1 LNRKDA
7 KDAKE
12 IRETKEIFA
21 LACPLQGGRTFA
33 VKRGEPM
40 KTLVMKFGG
49 TSVGGAEAIAR
60 SADIVAAAK
69 RDWDQVAVVVSAMS
83 GVTDLLLK
91 GAHTAADGDGET
103 FKQIAKDL
111 RAKHEAAIGGLLD
124 SSNDKRQ
131 TSDEVL
137 PYLVEFE
144 SLCHAV
150 HILGEASP
158 RAIDAISS
166 LGERMSIHLVA
177 QRLRQ
182 LGLESEAIE
191 ASELILTD
199 DVFGSANPQM
209 EETKAKCEARLR
221 PLMERGGVPVIT
233 GFLGATRSGAITT
246 LGRGGSDYSAG
257 ILGAALDADEVWIW
271 TDVNG
276 VMTADPRVATD
287 AQTLPELSFREI
299 SELAYYGAK
308 VLHPKTI
315 RPVVERGIDLWIK
328 NTFNPSHPG
337 TLIVPDN
344 GKRPSTATT
353 NSVASAQGA
362 RRVEGRG
369 IKAVTA
375 IKGQSLI
382 TIEGRGML
390 GVPGVAARTFGAVAR
405 SGVSV
410 TLITQASSEQS
421 ICFSA
426 PSTSAA
432 RVIAALEEEFRLE
445 LARRDIDSVTV
456 LDDAVIITVV
466 GAGMKYT
473 PGLAGRIFT
482 ALGNASV
489 NVIAIAQGSSE
500 VSISLVVDS
509 GQAEEAVRAIHKLI
523 VNTPA

>member
-1 LNRKDA
+1 MK
-7 KDAKE
+7 
-12 IRETKEIFA
+12 
-21 LACPLQGGRTFA
+21 
-33 VKRGEPM
+33 

-49 TSVGGAEAIAR
+49 TSVGGAEAIAK

-69 RDWDQVAVVVSAMS
+69 KEWDQVAVIVSAMS

-91 GAHTAADGDGET
+91 GAHTAAAGDGET
-103 FKQIAKDL
+103 FRAIAAQL
-111 RAKHEAAIGGLLD
+111 REKHEMAIAGLVGAIH
-124 SSNDKRQ
+124 
-131 TSDEVL
+131 EL
-137 PYLVEFE
+137 PLRELPLHYLAEFE

-150 HILGEASP
+150 NILGEASP

-177 QRLRQ
+177 ARLRQ
-182 LGLESEAIE
+182 LGLESEAVE
-191 ASELILTD
+191 SSELILTD

-233 GFLGATRSGAITT
+233 GFIGATRNGAITT

-344 GKRPSTATT
+344 GKA
-353 NSVASAQGA
+353 VGA
-362 RRVEGRG
+362 

-426 PSTSAA
+426 PSSSAT

-445 LARRDIDSVTV
+445 LARRDIDNIASLNDT
-456 LDDAVIITVV
+456 VIITVV

-473 PGLAGRIFT
+473 PGLAGKIFT

-500 VSISLVVDS
+500 VSISLVVDA
-509 GQAEEAVRAIHKLI
+509 GQADEAVRAIHSLI
-523 VNTPA
+523 VN

>member
-1 LNRKDA
+1 
-7 KDAKE
+7 
-12 IRETKEIFA
+12 
-21 LACPLQGGRTFA
+21 
-33 VKRGEPM
+33 M

-69 RDWDQVAVVVSAMS
+69 KEWDQVAIVVSAMS

-91 GAHTAADGDGET
+91 GAHTAASGDGET

-111 RAKHEAAIGGLLD
+111 RVKHEAAIGGLLD
-124 SSNDKRQ
+124 SSNDTHRGLRQRQ
-131 TSDEVL
+131 TSDQVL
-137 PYLVEFE
+137 PYLAEFE

-177 QRLRQ
+177 ARLREI
-182 LGLESEAIE
+182 GLQSEAVE

-233 GFLGATRSGAITT
+233 GFIGATRNGAITT

-276 VMTADPRVATD
+276 VMTADPRVAAD

-344 GKRPSTATT
+344 GRDNGKA
-353 NSVASAQGA
+353 AGA
-362 RRVEGRG
+362 

-426 PSTSAA
+426 PSASAA

-500 VSISLVVDS
+500 VSISLVVDA
-509 GQAEEAVRAIHKLI
+509 GQAEEAVRAIHALI
-523 VNTPA
+523 VASKA

>member
-1 LNRKDA
+1 
-7 KDAKE
+7 
-12 IRETKEIFA
+12 
-21 LACPLQGGRTFA
+21 
-33 VKRGEPM
+33 
-40 KTLVMKFGG
+40 MKFGG
-49 TSVGGAEAIAR
+49 TSVGSAEAIAK
-60 SADIVAAAK
+60 SADLVKASK
-69 RDWDQVAVVVSAMS
+69 KDWDQVAVIVSAMS

-91 GAHTAADGDGET
+91 GASTAAAGDGKT
-103 FKQIAKDL
+103 YKQIADDL
-111 RAKHEAAIGGLLD
+111 RAKHSAAINGLVETRHAASLQE
-124 SSNDKRQ
+124 KIW
-131 TSDEVL
+131 
-137 PYLVEFE
+137 PYLSEFE

-150 HILGEASP
+150 SILGEASP

-166 LGERMSIHLVA
+166 LGERMSIHLMA
-177 QRLRQ
+177 ARLRQ
-182 LGLESEAIE
+182 LGLGSEAIE

-199 DVFGSANPQM
+199 DVFNSANPDM
-209 EETKAKCEARLR
+209 EVTKQQCEARLR
-221 PLMERGGVPVIT
+221 PQLQNGDVPVIT
-233 GFLGATRSGAITT
+233 GFIGATKSGAVTT

-276 VMTADPRVATD
+276 VMTADPRVVPN

-328 NTFNPSHPG
+328 NTFNPSHAG

-344 GKRPSTATT
+344 GHT
-353 NSVASAQGA
+353 SAGS
-362 RRVEGRG
+362 

-421 ICFSA
+421 ICFSVPA
-426 PSTSAA
+426 NLSDKVTS
-432 RVIAALEEEFRLE
+432 ALEEEFKLE
-445 LARRDIDSVTV
+445 LARKDIDSVTT
-456 LDDAVIITVV
+456 LNDSVIVTVV

-473 PGLAGRIFT
+473 VGIAGKVFS
-482 ALGNASV
+482 ALGNAGV
-489 NVIAIAQGSSE
+489 NVSAIAQGSSE
-500 VSISLVVDS
+500 CSISLVVDTK
-509 GQAEEAVRAIHKLI
+509 QADEAVKAIHSLI
-523 VNTPA
+523 VN

>member
-1 LNRKDA
+1 
-7 KDAKE
+7 
-12 IRETKEIFA
+12 
-21 LACPLQGGRTFA
+21 
-33 VKRGEPM
+33 M

-49 TSVGGAEAIAR
+49 TSVGSAEAIAKG
-60 SADIVAAAK
+60 AEIVQASRK
-69 RDWDQVAVVVSAMS
+69 DWDQVAVIVSAMS
-83 GVTDLLLK
+83 GVTDALLK
-91 GAHTAADGDGET
+91 GAHSAAAGDKAT

-111 RAKHEAAIGGLLD
+111 RAKHEAAIDALVDASQAGAL
-124 SSNDKRQ
+124 KEKI
-131 TSDEVL
+131 T
-137 PYLVEFE
+137 PYLEEFI

-150 HILGEASP
+150 NILGEASP

-177 QRLRQ
+177 AYLYKI
-182 LGLESEAIE
+182 GLEAEAIE

-199 DVFGSANPQM
+199 EVFGSANPQM
-209 EETKAKCEARLR
+209 DETKAQCEARLR
-221 PLMERGGVPVIT
+221 PFMQRGGVPVIT
-233 GFLGATRSGAITT
+233 GFMGATRGGAITT

-276 VMTADPRVATD
+276 VMTADPRVVAG

-328 NTFNPSHPG
+328 NTFNPVHPG
-337 TLIVPDN
+337 TLIVRDN
-344 GKRPSTATT
+344 GQTAG
-353 NSVASAQGA
+353 S
-362 RRVEGRG
+362 

-421 ICFSA
+421 ICFSVPA
-426 PSTSAA
+426 PETHK
-432 RVIAALEEEFRLE
+432 VIAALEDEFKLE
-445 LARRDIDSVTV
+445 LARADIDSVKAIN
-456 LDDAVIITVV
+456 DAVIVTVV

-473 PGLAGRIFT
+473 PGIAGRIFG
-482 ALGNASV
+482 ALGSAGV

-500 VSISLVVDS
+500 CSISLVVEPK
-509 GQAEEAVRAIHKLI
+509 QTEEAVRAIHQLI
-523 VNTPA
+523 VS

>member
-1 LNRKDA
+1 
-7 KDAKE
+7 
-12 IRETKEIFA
+12 
-21 LACPLQGGRTFA
+21 
-33 VKRGEPM
+33 M

-49 TSVGGAEAIAR
+49 TSVGSAEAIAK
-60 SADIVAAAK
+60 SAEIAKAA
-69 RDWDQVAVVVSAMS
+69 RQNWPQVAVIVSAMS

-91 GAHTAADGDGET
+91 GASTAAAGDGKT
-103 FKQIAKDL
+103 YKQIAEDI
-111 RAKHEAAIGGLLD
+111 RAKHAKAIEGLVETQHVASLNAAV
-124 SSNDKRQ
+124 
-131 TSDEVL
+131 E
-137 PYLVEFE
+137 PYLAEFQ

-150 HILGEASP
+150 SILGEASP

-166 LGERMSIHLVA
+166 LGERMSIHLMA
-177 QRLRQ
+177 ARLRQ
-182 LGLESEAIE
+182 IGLQSEAIE

-199 DVFGSANPQM
+199 DVFNSANPQM
-209 EETKAKCEARLR
+209 EETKALCEAKLR
-221 PLMERGGVPVIT
+221 PQLERGEVPVIT
-233 GFLGATRSGAITT
+233 GFIGATRGGAVTT

-276 VMTADPRVATD
+276 VMTADPRVVAG

-328 NTFNPSHPG
+328 NTFNPSHAG

-344 GKRPSTATT
+344 GKAAGS
-353 NSVASAQGA
+353 
-362 RRVEGRG
+362 

-375 IKGQSLI
+375 IKGQNLI

-421 ICFSA
+421 ICFSVPTNLA
-426 PSTSAA
+426 DKVS
-432 RVIAALEEEFRLE
+432 AALEEEFRQE
-445 LARRDIDSVTV
+445 LVRKDIDSVTS
-456 LDDAVIITVV
+456 LGDSVIVTVV

-473 PGLAGRIFT
+473 PGISGKVCT
-482 ALGNASV
+482 ALGNADI
-489 NVIAIAQGSSE
+489 NIIAIAQGSSE
-500 VSISLVVDS
+500 CSISLVVDTK
-509 GQAEEAVRAIHKLI
+509 QADEAVRAIHALI
-523 VNTPA
+523 VN